1 MILQLISVLLD
12 ENTRRVIRRAIAA
25 GSLRGAIVPLAS
37 TEQHNEHLAMN
48 HDARSVAWIAR
59 HAAELLFPRVVVT
72 PTLNIGISEHWMDHP
87 GTLTLSEDVFAAL
100 VYQVCDSL
108 RRGGI
113 NRILLLNGHGGNHR
127 PIAARLD
134 DLRQRLGIALDFCSY
149 WEAYS
154 ADLVSQYLESGEC
167 PGHAA
172 EFETSVAQA
181 LFPEGVH
188 AVDVYPESEV
198 RIKDKSRA
206 EEDRRFFSEAALA
219 APHKGTIMMN
229 AAVDWVAHRTANL
242 LA

>member
-1 MILQLISVLLD
+1 MQLISVLLE

-48 HDARSVAWIAR
+48 HDARSVAWVASK
-59 HAAELLFPRVVVT
+59 AAEILFPRVVVT
-72 PTLNIGISEHWMDHP
+72 PPLNIGISEHWMDHP
-87 GTLTLSEDVFAAL
+87 GTLTVSEDLFAAL

-113 NRILLLNGHGGNHR
+113 TRILLLNGHGGNHR

-134 DLRQRLGIALDFCSY
+134 DFRQRLGVTLDFCSY
-149 WEAYS
+149 WEAFSSDY
-154 ADLVSQYLESGEC
+154 VKQHLESGEC

-172 EFETSVAQA
+172 EFETSVALA

-188 AVDVYPESEV
+188 PVEADYPDDEV
-198 RIKDKSRA
+198 RIRDNSRA
-206 EEDRRFFSEAALA
+206 EEDRRFFRESVLA
-219 APHKGTIMMN
+219 GPEKGFIMMN
-229 AAVDWVAHRTANL
+229 GAVDWVAHRLSDL
-242 LA
+242 LS